1 MFYTIIVAMR
11 TIKSLL
17 WGTFTTG
24 IMQALRK
31 IMPDAN
37 RFALANTG
45 ALRKLGASVLLL
57 LFMASVNFVP
67 RAWAQSW
74 DAQNAPCVV
83 TYKVTGQWPDKFT
96 AQITLKN
103 LSARLDG
110 WTLSWIFPGGQT
122 ITQFANGEYTQND
135 AVVTVANSDWNRILR
150 TNQKT
155 IMAFHANVGSAHPT
169 QFMLNGA
176 QCDFEA
182 VNMTPVFWRP

>member
-1 MFYTIIVAMR
+1 MR
-11 TIKSLL
+11 TIKSLIL
-17 WGTFTTG
+17 GAFTTE

-31 IMPDAN
+31 IMPNAN

-45 ALRKLGASVLLL
+45 ALRKLGAIALLL
-57 LFMASVNFVP
+57 LLMASVNFVP

-74 DAQNAPCVV
+74 DAQNAPCAVA
-83 TYKVTGQWPDKFT
+83 YKVTGQWQDKFT

-110 WTLSWIFPGGQT
+110 WTLHWIFPGGQT
-122 ITQFANGEYTQND
+122 ITQFANGEYTQSD
-135 AVVTVANSDWNRILR
+135 AVVTVTNSAWNRILR

-155 IMAFHANVGSAHPT
+155 IMAFHANSGSAHPT
-169 QFMLNGA
+169 QFMLNGM

-182 VNMTPVFWRP
+182 VNLTPVFWRP